1 MIFSSGSNVRQTKS
15 RSNVRVMELVV
26 RVIVRVQFNAEGVN
40 NILISIIERKAK
52 VYFKCMI
59 WVNIPEITEMGF
71 K

>member
-26 RVIVRVQFNAEGVN
+26 RVIVRVQFNTEGVN

-52 VYFKCMI
+52 VYFKSMI

>member
-26 RVIVRVQFNAEGVN
+26 RVIVRVQFNTEGVN